1 MNKVCYFFRFY
12 GLHCDG
18 GSSVSCFPCCCCPFL
33 SLRFHREMFLFVV
46 DDNIRHERQFHD
58 IPVVHWCVVVHEW
71 HQLLYSLECELVLLF
86 TDFCHVFLLLESDIP
101 CKGTIKNGKP
111 RWLPMI
117 FYIFLTIMGD
127 LKIAYPRARLFVFF
141 FSFPA
146 ISGRGLPVTNPPIR
160 SNRFR

>member
-18 GSSVSCFPCCCCPFL
+18 SSSVSCFPCCCCPFL

-46 DDNIRHERQFHD
+46 DDNIRHEHQFHN

-86 TDFCHVFLLLESDIP
+86 TDFCHVFLFYMVDASIFSYSACVPTNRMNRWPMVNLMT
-101 CKGTIKNGKP
+101 TINRYLFP
-111 RWLPMI
+111 RM
-117 FYIFLTIMGD
+117 
-127 LKIAYPRARLFVFF
+127 LK
-141 FSFPA
+141 
-146 ISGRGLPVTNPPIR
+146 T
-160 SNRFR
+160 